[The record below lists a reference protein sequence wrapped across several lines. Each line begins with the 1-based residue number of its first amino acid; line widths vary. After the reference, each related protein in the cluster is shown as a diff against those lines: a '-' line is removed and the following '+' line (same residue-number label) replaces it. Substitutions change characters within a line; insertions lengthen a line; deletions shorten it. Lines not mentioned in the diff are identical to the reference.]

1 MTFAM
6 LCFNYTVGI
15 PCAATVLTWLFV
27 LWRGRFFT
35 AQAKQPHP
43 PTRVRTCQPSTDAH
57 TLRKEHARQPTTG
70 KPPAPGQAQS
80 LTPDS
85 ARHSFPAGQ
94 PHKRASPPSAYR
106 VSNKQR
112 KGRPNSGNRQYSPSG
127 RISASP
133 RDSKPR
139 PLERVKI

>member
-43 PTRVRTCQPSTDAH
+43 PNERENLPTVDRRTH
-57 TLRKEHARQPTTG
+57 
-70 KPPAPGQAQS
+70 PP
-80 LTPDS
+80 
-85 ARHSFPAGQ
+85 
-94 PHKRASPPSAYR
+94 KRARTPANDWQAP
-106 VSNKQR
+106 
-112 KGRPNSGNRQYSPSG
+112 
-127 RISASP
+127 SP
-133 RDSKPR
+133 RAGAIADS
-139 PLERVKI
+139 